1 MREEPVTQVEVG
13 GRLGNGD
20 HREIR
25 YNLEWEETVRSKKG
39 LSNALLKS
47 RYKIPLRSGLAKGAG

>member
-13 GRLGNGD
+13 GRLGNSD

-25 YNLEWEETVRSKKG
+25 YNLEWEETVRSKNT
-39 LSNALLKS
+39 S
-47 RYKIPLRSGLAKGAG
+47 KIPDLRRVDFEGLKRYL